1 MVIDE
6 IRFKKPPSNTKK
18 IPLVNKSRS
27 LVIYLEKVAK
37 GITATK
43 EVKGKVK
50 RLSTIPKNNPSLSI

>member
-1 MVIDE
+1 
-6 IRFKKPPSNTKK
+6 
-18 IPLVNKSRS
+18 
-27 LVIYLEKVAK
+27 LEKVAK